1 MEEEIEVN
9 KSDEDFSNSI
19 LSEFGSSTN
28 ESHRH
33 LCIAVGS
40 ISEVIKTQNL
50 PSSPVVYLAY
60 TLSSLTIISNGAN
73 PVPISDNILFD
84 VFLKLLS
91 LVIVKV
97 PVDVVRKTRES
108 SSQLIATVI
117 VFPSIS
123 ETAVVDGFKCLEHLF
138 NNGEEDIVL
147 PSHDSPLFNV
157 LSKFLTDS
165 RPHVRRQCHLCLR
178 NILINFQKSPLLG
191 SASESVIN
199 LLEKVPLLAGGAN
212 ANADEGTKGAQQ
224 VLYILDALKE
234 CLPLLSLKYKNNILK
249 HFKCKCW

>member
-9 KSDEDFSNSI
+9 ESNEDFSNSI

-28 ESHRH
+28 QSHRH
-33 LCIAVGS
+33 LCRFIRT
-40 ISEVIKTQNL
+40 ISKMIKRHDL
-50 PSSPVVYLAY
+50 PSSPFIYMTVTVSCLEAI
-60 TLSSLTIISNGAN
+60 STITNH
-73 PVPISDNILFD
+73 DNRMLN
-84 VFLKLLS
+84 VLLKLLS

-108 SSQLIATVI
+108 SSELIATLI
-117 VFPSIS
+117 VYPSIS
-123 ETAVVDGFKCLEHLF
+123 ETAVVEGLKCLSHLF
-138 NNGEEDIVL
+138 INGEEYTVL

-157 LSKFLTDS
+157 LSNFLTDS

-191 SASESVIN
+191 IASESVIN
-199 LLEKVPLLAGGAN
+199 LLERVPLLAGGAN

-224 VLYILDALKE
+224 ALYILDALKE
-234 CLPLLSLKYKNNILK
+234 CLPLLSLKYKNSILK